1 MFEDERFRKFYP
13 SAIKLFKIT
22 SEIGIAV
29 YDNYSVV
36 FIYTLKRVAQY
47 QPPVV
52 TICKDVW
59 WITDTKKI
67 LTLPPTVVVDRGTGV
82 LRDIGYHV
90 AGKFRKT
97 KDVVH
102 YEYQDM
108 KYEIPYVTKIEFVNS
123 VPVGLVGKKI
133 VRRGQMPPRA
143 SKNSDW

>member
-1 MFEDERFRKFYP
+1 MFEDERFRKFHP

-67 LTLPPTVVVDRGTGV
+67 LILPCETVVNRGTGV

-97 KDVVH
+97 KDIIH

-108 KYEIPYVTKIEFVNS
+108 KYEIPYVKKIEFINN
-123 VPVGLVGKKI
+123 VPVGIEGKKI
-133 VRRGQMPPRA
+133 VSRGPMPRTE
-143 SKNSDW
+143 KTSDW